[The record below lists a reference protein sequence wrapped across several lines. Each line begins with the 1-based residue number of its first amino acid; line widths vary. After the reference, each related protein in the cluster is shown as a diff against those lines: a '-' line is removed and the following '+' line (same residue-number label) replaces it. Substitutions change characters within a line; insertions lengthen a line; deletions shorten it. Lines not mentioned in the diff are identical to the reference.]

1 MENSK
6 NIDRK
11 DTRSYKKTV
20 WQEKMKPSGVKAR
33 RQHVVGS
40 KEYSVKITLKE
51 VKPKKYRPLKIIK
64 DIR

>member
-1 MENSK
+1 
-6 NIDRK
+6 
-11 DTRSYKKTV
+11 
-20 WQEKMKPSGVKAR
+20 MKPSGIKAR

-51 VKPKKYRPLKIIK
+51 VKPKRYRPFEITK